1 MQGQARIARTK
12 VAIVGLGGLGS
23 HVAQQL
29 AYLGVRSF
37 ALIDFDIVTNS
48 SLNRLV
54 GAVDADV
61 KATTKKI
68 AVTERM
74 IRHINPGAAVE
85 LLDARIGDLEA
96 QRPIAWADV
105 VFGCVDRDIHRLE
118 LTEACA
124 KNQTPY
130 FDLASDTGGG
140 EERWY
145 GGRVVFCNGNGC
157 LVCLNLLDQEQMALD
172 RMSVGERRVDEQIY
186 GVDRAALREGG
197 PSVVSLN
204 GVVGSLAV
212 TEFMVYATELRDPI
226 RELTYRGDLG
236 IVTKSLDPPEQG
248 CYYCAGLWHAGS
260 R

>member
-1 MQGQARIARTK
+1 MGADGRYSRNEGLFGVQGQARIARTK
-12 VAIVGLGGLGS
+12 VTIVGLGGPGS
-23 HVAQQL
+23 QVAQQL
-29 AYLGVRSF
+29 AYPGVRFF

-61 KATTKKI
+61 KAMTKKI

-74 IRHINPGAAVE
+74 IRHINPRAAVE
-85 LLDARIGDLEA
+85 LLDGRIGDPEA

-105 VFGCVDRDIHRLE
+105 VFGRVDHDIHRLE
-118 LTEACA
+118 LTEGCA
-124 KNQTPY
+124 KKRKPY

-172 RMSVGERRVDEQIY
+172 RNER
-186 GVDRAALREGG
+186 GRARGRRTDLSLRFVCS
-197 PSVVSLN
+197 P
-204 GVVGSLAV
+204 
-212 TEFMVYATELRDPI
+212 R
-226 RELTYRGDLG
+226 R
-236 IVTKSLDPPEQG
+236 
-248 CYYCAGLWHAGS
+248 
-260 R
+260 